1 MTRIRRAQAGD
12 MPAAAGIVN
21 DWIDETP
28 WMPRVHPPD
37 DVIRFY
43 RDVVFA
49 KQQVWVAE
57 NDGLVAGLMAL
68 DGAMIS
74 ALYLG
79 QNVRRQ
85 GVGSQLIKVAK
96 QASAAEL
103 SLWTFVANGAARQFY
118 AAHGFKEVH
127 RTDGDNEE
135 GLPDILFKW
144 QPKAGA

>member
-85 GVGSQLIKVAK
+85 GVGSQLIDIAK
-96 QASAAEL
+96 QASAFMVG
-103 SLWTFVANGAARQFY
+103 FVCLIVVTHTICRRCVVKGGHTTASPQIHDNRQIP
-118 AAHGFKEVH
+118 
-127 RTDGDNEE
+127 RI
-135 GLPDILFKW
+135 LPTQCSF
-144 QPKAGA
+144 Q